1 VLGTRATDGIRFRY
15 PDDRPVEAALASVG
29 IGIYLTGTG
38 ATARDRGRR
47 VGEELFPSETVL
59 LKTPAETDAD
69 TEHLA
74 DARVGDAAT
83 PPR

>member
-38 ATARDRGRR
+38 ATAAAGSARNC
-47 VGEELFPSETVL
+47 S
-59 LKTPAETDAD
+59 PAK
-69 TEHLA
+69 
-74 DARVGDAAT
+74 
-83 PPR
+83 PCC